1 MKGRKRKMSLKI
13 DKTKNAN
20 ELKLEFTVE
29 SEKFENAMQ
38 SVFKKNAQHFN
49 IPGFRKGKA
58 PYKMVEKT
66 YRTRNVL

>member
-1 MKGRKRKMSLKI
+1 MSLKI
-13 DKTKNAN
+13 EKTKNTN

-29 SEKFENAMQ
+29 SEKFEEAI
-38 SVFKKNAQHFN
+38 KKAFQKNSSYFN

-66 YRTRNVL
+66 YRTANFL